1 MFKKVLCILLAMTV
15 MLVSFSGCGK
25 QVVTAKVDK
34 TASIADFAAYKK
46 EITAIMD
53 ASGVKYKYSE
63 QVFGSESAAKA
74 ATPYILIM
82 KFDLQT
88 ALKEEIIVGL
98 TNKNSMESFTVSI
111 QLDRKTIKD
120 CKLNI
125 RDYPYVRK
133 IFNLVS
139 VIQVSAFS
147 CNSLL
152 NSTRSGIVKAYAA
165 HPKSFYRSKNK
176 YFGQD
181 KTKTWFLQ
189 YTVYYQTAAIPT
201 VFEETLIFNGNLAPR
216 AATD

>member
-1 MFKKVLCILLAMTV
+1 MFKKVLCILLALTV

-34 TASIADFAAYKK
+34 SASIADFAAYKK

-53 ASGVKYKYSE
+53 GSGVKYTYSE
-63 QVFGSESAAKA
+63 QVFGNEATAKA

-125 RDYPYVRK
+125 RDYPYLRK

-139 VIQVSAFS
+139 VIQVSAFG

-152 NSTRSGIVKAYAA
+152 SSTRSGIEKAYAA
-165 HPKSFYRSKNK
+165 HPKSFYKSKNK

-189 YTVYYQTAAIPT
+189 YTIYYQTAAIPT
-201 VFEETLIFNGNLAPR
+201 VFEETLAFQGNLAPR
-216 AATD
+216 AAVK